1 MSHLLEKTMSLRIA
15 LIGALLLALPG
26 YLWTDTEL
34 DDLNL
39 DADDCDDENYL
50 PA

>member
-1 MSHLLEKTMSLRIA
+1 MSRLLEKTMSFRIA
-15 LIGALLLALPG
+15 LIGALLFALPG

-39 DADDCDDENYL
+39 DTDGCDGEDYD